1 MNKARLLKGEW
12 TFAKWRGRG
21 RAWLAEETALA
32 KAQRQAVGHKAGAT
46 AAAGR
51 GQVMKVL
58 PARLRSWD
66 VVLGEWG
73 AMEGF
78 KQGDDLPE
86 FA

>member
-1 MNKARLLKGEW
+1 MDICQVEREGKGM
-12 TFAKWRGRG
+12 ASRGNSLG
-21 RAWLAEETALA
+21 KGTEASCRA
-32 KAQRQAVGHKAGAT
+32 QSGST

-78 KQGDDLPE
+78 KQGNDLPE